1 MGGARLIS
9 KSVHPRGLY
18 WRLGGVDTNGPY
30 LVPVC

>member
-9 KSVHPRGLY
+9 ESVHPRGL